1 MLPQKIPL
9 PKFPEDRIMNSHE
22 LTVYLVCGL
31 ATCVS
36 GLASVLLSW
45 LRTDIRNLAS
55 ALTSA
60 RQEING
66 QGEQFRQETSELRQ
80 AIDHLT
86 GVLEGK
92 GII

>member
-1 MLPQKIPL
+1 MT
-9 PKFPEDRIMNSHE
+9 NHE

-45 LRTDIRNLAS
+45 LRTDIRNLAETI
-55 ALTSA
+55 TSV
-60 RQEING
+60 RQEINE
-66 QGEQFRQETSELRQ
+66 QGNKVREETTELRQ

-86 GVLEGK
+86 GILEGK

>member
-1 MLPQKIPL
+1 M
-9 PKFPEDRIMNSHE
+9 STHE
-22 LTVYLVCGL
+22 LTIYLVSGL
-31 ATCVS
+31 AITVS

-45 LRTDIRNLAS
+45 LRTDIRNLAETVAS
-55 ALTSA
+55 T

-66 QGEQFRQETSELRQ
+66 QVEQFRKETRELRQ
-80 AIDHLT
+80 AIDHFT